1 MPCTSAAVAQV
12 AVRALPEPV
21 SATAEQPLML
31 TPPSRKATLP
41 VGRDAGDGGGEGDDW
56 PTVDGL
62 SELASV
68 VVVGAGGALTTCDS
82 VVLVDVALVA
92 LPA

>member
-1 MPCTSAAVAQV
+1 MAQV

-31 TPPSRKATLP
+31 LAPSRKATLP
-41 VGRDAGDGGGEGDDW
+41 VGATPVTVAVKVTDW

-62 SELASV
+62 SELASAV
-68 VVVGAGGALTTCDS
+68 VVAALTTCES
-82 VVLVDVALVA
+82 VVLVDVALEA